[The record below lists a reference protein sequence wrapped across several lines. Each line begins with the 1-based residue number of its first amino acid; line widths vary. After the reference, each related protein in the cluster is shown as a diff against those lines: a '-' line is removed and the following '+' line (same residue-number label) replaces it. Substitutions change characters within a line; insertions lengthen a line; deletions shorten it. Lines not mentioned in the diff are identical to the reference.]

1 MKALLLVVSALL
13 YVAAL
18 CLPALHGGAEHVSG
32 IVLLML
38 GWIQVLDGQCV
49 AWLANLLFFGA
60 WLCYLFKSDRTALGL
75 LLSACL
81 IGMDTFRATRY
92 LKNEAGHE
100 VMIDRVGAAFYVW
113 ELSFLALV
121 IVVLVRLSKKRGVK
135 RPKTV

>member
-1 MKALLLVVSALL
+1 MLLVVSALL

-32 IVLLML
+32 VVLLML

-49 AWLANLLFFGA
+49 AWLANLLFFTA
-60 WLCYLFKSDRTALGL
+60 WLCYFFKADRTALGL

-81 IGMDTFRATRY
+81 IGMDTFRANRY

-113 ELSFLALV
+113 ELSFLALL
-121 IVVLVRLSKKRGVK
+121 IVVLMRLSEKRGVA
-135 RPKTV
+135 RPNTA